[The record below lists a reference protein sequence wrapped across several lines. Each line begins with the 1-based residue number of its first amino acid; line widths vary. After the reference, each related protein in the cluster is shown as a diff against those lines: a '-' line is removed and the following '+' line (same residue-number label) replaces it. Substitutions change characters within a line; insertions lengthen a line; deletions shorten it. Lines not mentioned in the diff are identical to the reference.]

1 MVRAQLKV
9 EGYRQGLIIGLDPG
23 PTGSVWIRNSRGRVV
38 QAAREQVRGVEGEEL
53 WSPNLD
59 DIQALKD
66 AEIDLSEK
74 HPQAFDHRSTAPSA
88 IEDKRVIEA
97 LDAAGQPQLTADDA
111 KVIVPVL
118 SPAEIESRRSSKTDT
133 QVTVPSSRA
142 SPATPFI
149 YLPPTPALPAP
160 GTPGLEVQQPA
171 LPPIPE
177 EDEPNTLKE
186 SSRPTG
192 SLLKLE
198 DAPLQLTQPPSTSTT
213 SRVGQGVKR
222 SSDVSQEVLREASKI
237 PSSSAR
243 GQKRDAEI
251 QPHALQQQIQSEPS
265 QAQQQQKSSV
275 MHSALLAYCKQ
286 CGTSNSTSAS
296 QEECPRCG
304 SAEFV
309 DDPVL
314 VKNWFDEVE
323 EHEAMH
329 QTKEFVFDPYYK
341 RWLDRWPDDSGR
353 FDLPRDDYLE
363 ESLHSEAFIT
373 GVGQVFSQLPEGAPV
388 DTPCLW
394 SVANKT
400 NKNSQWEWQKL
411 FESIDLDEDVVTE
424 SMKPGDSP
432 GDETQWAFVRHGKGT
447 SRKVRPQQQQPEH
460 RFLHRHGRHCVHVT
474 GWDGSAPELQPAFC
488 NSHFATAYLLWCDAV
503 AQGQQGCNEEQLEE
517 INHDINDL
525 KQNEFYDVLTVHV
538 APTTPVFN
546 VCNVQA
552 EQLFQAES
560 SGDEDEAETPGR
572 AAKQALKR
580 EIPWQSIADHEWS
593 EFVQAL
599 RDEWKEWEMWSSCQ
613 PVELKENE
621 VDPKLILKSRVCYRW
636 KPKDGGKWFKAK
648 ARIVLQGYRDPH
660 LPLLTRDSPVLSKT
674 CFILIVQWAAS
685 NQVSIFNADCKSA
698 FLQGL
703 PDDERPTAIY
713 MRPPQD
719 GISLE
724 VNPKWQSKRYVYKLT
739 APVYGQANAPRR
751 WFLYVVQVLT
761 GKHWAQHTLDP
772 CCFLQ
777 RVDNQVVALL
787 GLHVDDIITC
797 CLPGYEH
804 LLDEVKTSFVWGS
817 EWEKDDFIFVGRRLQ
832 KQSDGGFTLDQTHYV
847 ADIMKTKITKD
858 PEEKLMNHPE
868 LVTEFR
874 SGIGSLQWLAG
885 TTRGDLSS
893 YVSLL
898 QKKHDEL
905 KVADLI
911 QVNQVLKYVKATA
924 TSYFR
929 IFPVKLS
936 NCFFVAYG
944 DSGFANAPNNK
955 SQGGYVVLLT
965 DKQAL
970 ESEQPASLW
979 DWKSYRHQRILR
991 STLAAEA
998 ASLDKAQDMGH
1009 FMACAFTEMTNP
1021 QFRANQGLPDYEVV
1035 PITDARSLWDA
1046 VHRLSTT
1053 FSEKRVELDV
1063 AGLRS
1068 SCRNLRWVP
1077 TEKQH
1082 ADALTKMHSKLRN
1095 DFRVWMQS
1103 PSVTLVD
1110 SKSAYD
1116 GDDNSKWR

>member
-309 DDPVL
+309 DDPIL

-560 SGDEDEAETPGR
+560 SGDEDEAETSGR

-804 LLDEVKTSFVWGS
+804 LLDEVKTSFV
-817 EWEKDDFIFVGRRLQ
+817 
-832 KQSDGGFTLDQTHYV
+832 
-847 ADIMKTKITKD
+847 
-858 PEEKLMNHPE
+858 
-868 LVTEFR
+868 
-874 SGIGSLQWLAG
+874 
-885 TTRGDLSS
+885 
-893 YVSLL
+893 
-898 QKKHDEL
+898 
-905 KVADLI
+905 
-911 QVNQVLKYVKATA
+911 
-924 TSYFR
+924 
-929 IFPVKLS
+929 
-936 NCFFVAYG
+936 
-944 DSGFANAPNNK
+944 
-955 SQGGYVVLLT
+955 
-965 DKQAL
+965 
-970 ESEQPASLW
+970 
-979 DWKSYRHQRILR
+979 
-991 STLAAEA
+991 
-998 ASLDKAQDMGH
+998 
-1009 FMACAFTEMTNP
+1009 
-1021 QFRANQGLPDYEVV
+1021 
-1035 PITDARSLWDA
+1035 
-1046 VHRLSTT
+1046 
-1053 FSEKRVELDV
+1053 
-1063 AGLRS
+1063 
-1068 SCRNLRWVP
+1068 
-1077 TEKQH
+1077 
-1082 ADALTKMHSKLRN
+1082 
-1095 DFRVWMQS
+1095 
-1103 PSVTLVD
+1103 
-1110 SKSAYD
+1110 
-1116 GDDNSKWR
+1116 